1 MLDQFGGAHNILK
14 NSYAAMLIEIDAQK
28 VRLENHFELNK
39 ENIKKLY
46 QKIQPIIE
54 QVKDSYDFFTVL
66 CPPTIRK
73 ELVY

>member
-46 QKIQPIIE
+46 QKI
-54 QVKDSYDFFTVL
+54 
-66 CPPTIRK
+66 
-73 ELVY
+73 